1 MSQILP
7 YILLLVGFVLLVK
20 GADFFV
26 EGSSSIAK
34 LLKIPSIVIGLT
46 IVAFGTSAPE
56 AAVSISA
63 GLKGANELA
72 VANVVG
78 SNIFNLLVV
87 LGVCSLI
94 KPIKVDKSILI
105 KEYPMSLLAAAALL
119 LMSADVFFKAGTE
132 NILTRSDG
140 LILVLFFIIFM
151 YTTVK
156 SALSNR
162 TQETEETTKRHSP
175 LVSGIMSIGGLAGII
190 IGGQLVV
197 NSASDIAAS
206 FGVSQNLIGLTIVA
220 IGTSLPEL
228 VTSIV
233 ASRKGENEIAVGNV
247 VGSNLFN
254 VFFVLAAS
262 ASLSPIPVTG
272 ESIVDML
279 VLIGVSLLAYLF
291 LCTGKKIGRVEGG
304 IMAAMYVGYTAYI
317 IMR

>member
-1 MSQILP
+1 MA
-7 YILLLVGFVLLVK
+7 YVLLIVGFVLLVK

-34 LLKIPSIVIGLT
+34 IFKIPSIVIGLT

-63 GLKGANELA
+63 GLQGANELA

-87 LGVCSLI
+87 LGVCSVI
-94 KPIKVDKSILI
+94 KPIHVDKSILI
-105 KEYPMSLLAAAALL
+105 KEYPMSILAAAALL
-119 LMSADVFFKAGTE
+119 LLSADVFFRAGTE
-132 NILTRSDG
+132 NIMTRSDG

-151 YTTVK
+151 YTTIK
-156 SALSNR
+156 TALNNR
-162 TQETEETTKRHSP
+162 TQETEETKRHSP
-175 LVSGIMSIGGLAGII
+175 LVSVIMAVGGLAGII

-197 NSASDIAAS
+197 NSASSIATS

-254 VFFVLAAS
+254 IFFVLAAS
-262 ASLSPIPVTG
+262 ASLSPIPVTN
-272 ESIVDML
+272 ESIIDML
-279 VLIGVSLLAYLF
+279 VLIGVSLIAYIF
-291 LCTGKKIGRVEGG
+291 AWTGKKIGRVEGA
-304 IMAAMYVGYTAYI
+304 IMVAMYLGYTAYI

>member
-1 MSQILP
+1 MS
-7 YILLLVGFVLLVK
+7 YVLLIVGFLLLVK

-34 LLKIPSIVIGLT
+34 IFKIPSIVIGLT

-63 GLKGANELA
+63 GLQGANELA

-87 LGVCSLI
+87 LGLCSVI
-94 KPIKVDKSILI
+94 KPIHVDKSILI
-105 KEYPMSLLAAAALL
+105 KDYPLSMLAAVALL
-119 LMSADVFFKAGTE
+119 LLSADVFFKAGTA
-132 NILTRSDG
+132 NIMTRSDG

-151 YTTVK
+151 YTTIK
-156 SALSNR
+156 TALNNR
-162 TQETEETTKRHSP
+162 TQETEETKKHSP
-175 LVSGIMSIGGLAGII
+175 LVSVIMAVGGLAGII
-190 IGGQLVV
+190 IGGKLVV
-197 NSASDIAAS
+197 DSASAIAAS

-254 VFFVLAAS
+254 IFFVLAAS
-262 ASLSPIPVTG
+262 ASLSPIPVTM

-279 VLIGVSLLAYLF
+279 VLIGVSIIAYIF
-291 LCTGKKIGRVEGG
+291 LWTGKKIGRVEGG
-304 IMAAMYVGYTAYI
+304 IMVAMYLGYTAYI

>member
-7 YILLLVGFVLLVK
+7 YILLLIGFVLLVK

-34 LLKIPSIVIGLT
+34 IFKIPSIVIGLT

-78 SNIFNLLVV
+78 SNIFNLLMV
-87 LGVCSLI
+87 LGVCSVI
-94 KPIKVDKSILI
+94 KPIRVDKSILI
-105 KEYPMSLLAAAALL
+105 KEYPMSVLAAAALL
-119 LMSADVFFKAGTE
+119 FLSADVFFKAGTE
-132 NILTRSDG
+132 NIMTRSDG

-156 SALSNR
+156 TALSNR
-162 TQETEETTKRHSP
+162 TQETEETKRHSP
-175 LVSGIMSIGGLAGII
+175 LVSVIMAIGGLAGII

-254 VFFVLAAS
+254 VFFVLAVS

-272 ESIVDML
+272 ESIMDML
-279 VLIGVSLLAYLF
+279 VLIGISLITYVF

-304 IMAAMYVGYTAYI
+304 IMVALYAGYTTYI